1 MTATAVIP
9 HWNRRELL
17 ETLLRSLGNQTRPF
31 DEVIVADNGSTDGS
45 AQLAGQHGA
54 RVIQLGRNL
63 GFAAAVNRGIE
74 AARSEWIAILN
85 NDVTLDAAW
94 LATLTEAAEG
104 EGADF
109 ATGKILRSEQASFP
123 DQAAFSDQTP
133 VADRTPIVDGAFD
146 EVSRGACACRCG
158 AGKPDSPMWNQARK
172 IRIAPMTAALFRR
185 ILFSEIGPLDERF
198 VSYMEDTDFGLRC
211 ALAGRGGIYVP
222 SAVAHHRGSATLG
235 AWSYDTVRSISRNQ
249 LLLCAKHFRGQPR
262 WPMVA
267 GQLLWGLLAIRHGR
281 GLAYLT
287 GKISGWRAARMVHWP
302 IAGDLADRDRYQGH
316 YQDHY
321 QERFRAIVEA
331 SEKEILGIEQQTG
344 FDTYWR
350 AYFWLLRR

>member
-1 MTATAVIP
+1 MTVTAVIP

-17 ETLLRSLGNQTRPF
+17 DTLLRSIRNQTVPF
-31 DEVIVADNGSTDGS
+31 HEVIVADNGSTDGS
-45 AQLAGQHGA
+45 VQFAEQHGA

-74 AARSEWIAILN
+74 ATGSEWIAILN
-85 NDVTLDAAW
+85 NDVTLDPAW
-94 LATLTEAAEG
+94 LATLTEAADRER
-104 EGADF
+104 ADF
-109 ATGKILRSEQASFP
+109 ATGKILRAGQMTSL
-123 DQAAFSDQTP
+123 DQTP
-133 VADRTPIVDGAFD
+133 VIDGAFD

-158 AGKPDSPMWNQARK
+158 AGKADSPLWNQARR

-185 ILFSEIGPLDERF
+185 GLFGEIGPLDERF

-211 ALAGRGGIYVP
+211 ALAGRSGIYVP

-235 AWSYDTVRSISRNQ
+235 AWSYDTVHRIARNQ
-249 LLLCAKHFRGQPR
+249 VLLGVKHFRGQPR

-267 GQLLWGLLAIRHGR
+267 GQLLWGLLAIRHACGA
-281 GLAYLT
+281 AYLT

-302 IAGDLADRDRYQGH
+302 IAGALDTDRDRYQ
-316 YQDHY
+316 
-321 QERFRAIVEA
+321 ERIGAIVEA
-331 SEKEILGIEQQTG
+331 SEKEIFAIEQQTG

>member
-17 ETLLRSLGNQTRPF
+17 DTLLRSIRNQTLPF
-31 DEVIVADNGSTDGS
+31 HEVIVVDNGSTDDS
-45 AQLAGQHGA
+45 VKLAEEHGA

-63 GFAAAVNRGIE
+63 GFAAAVNRGIA

-85 NDVTLDAAW
+85 NDVTLDAPW
-94 LATLTEAAEG
+94 LATLMEAADR

-109 ATGKILRSEQASFP
+109 ATGKILRAGRIFPSEQAASHG
-123 DQAAFSDQTP
+123 QIL
-133 VADRTPIVDGAFD
+133 VIDGAFD

-158 AGKPDSPMWNQARK
+158 AGKPDSATWNHPRR
-172 IRIAPMTAALFRR
+172 IRFAPMTAALFRSS
-185 ILFSEIGPLDERF
+185 LFSEIGSLDERF

-211 ALAGRGGIYVP
+211 ALAGRGGVYVP

-262 WPMVA
+262 WPMLA
-267 GQLLWGLLAIRHGR
+267 GQLLWGLLAIRHACGM
-281 GLAYLT
+281 AYLA
-287 GKISGWRAARMVHWP
+287 GKISGWRVARMLHGHVAEAP
-302 IAGDLADRDRYQGH
+302 GTDREGNREKLG
-316 YQDHY
+316 
-321 QERFRAIVEA
+321 AIIKA
-331 SEKEILGIEQQTG
+331 SEREIFEIQQQTG

>member
-17 ETLLRSLGNQTRPF
+17 DTLLRSIGNQTLPF
-31 DEVIVADNGSTDGS
+31 DEVIVADNGSTDDS
-45 AQLAGQHGA
+45 AELAGKYGA

-74 AARSEWIAILN
+74 AAQTEWIAILN

-94 LATLTEAAEG
+94 LATLTEAADR

-109 ATGKILRSEQASFP
+109 ASGKILRTDHGPFP
-123 DQAAFSDQTP
+123 DQAPFSDQTP
-133 VADRTPIVDGAFD
+133 VIDGAFD

-158 AGKPDSPMWNQARK
+158 AGKLDSPMWNQPRR

-185 ILFSEIGPLDERF
+185 SLFTEIGPLDERF

-222 SAVAHHRGSATLG
+222 AAVAHHRGSATLG
-235 AWSYDTVRSISRNQ
+235 AWSYDTVRRIARNQ
-249 LLLCAKHFRGQPR
+249 VLLGVKHFRAQPR

-267 GQLLWGLLAIRHGR
+267 GQLLWGLLAIRHAR
-281 GLAYLT
+281 GGAYLA

-302 IAGDLADRDRYQGH
+302 IAEALDADRDH
-316 YQDHY
+316 H
-321 QERFRAIVEA
+321 QERLGAIVEA
-331 SEKEILGIEQQTG
+331 SEKEIFEIQRQTG

>member
-9 HWNRRELL
+9 HWNRRDLL
-17 ETLLRSLGNQTRPF
+17 DTLLRTIRDQTRPF
-31 DEVIVADNGSTDGS
+31 HEVIVADNGSTDDS
-45 AQLAGQHGA
+45 VQFAEQHGA

-94 LATLTEAAEG
+94 LATLTEAADR

-109 ATGKILRSEQASFP
+109 ATGKILRAGQASLSEQPRVP
-123 DQAAFSDQTP
+123 DQP
-133 VADRTPIVDGAFD
+133 VIDGAFD

-158 AGKPDSPMWNQARK
+158 AGKPDSPAWNQPRR
-172 IRIAPMTAALFRR
+172 IRIAPMTASLFRR
-185 ILFSEIGPLDERF
+185 SLFTEIGPLDERF

-222 SAVAHHRGSATLG
+222 SALAHHRGSATLG
-235 AWSYDTVRSISRNQ
+235 AWSYDTVRRIARNQ
-249 LLLCAKHFRGQPR
+249 VLLGLKHFRGQPR

-267 GQLLWGLLAIRHGR
+267 GQLLWGLLAIRHAR
-281 GLAYLT
+281 GVAYLA
-287 GKISGWRAARMVHWP
+287 GKISGWRAARMEHRPV
-302 IAGDLADRDRYQGH
+302 AQARDTDEDSKR
-316 YQDHY
+316 
-321 QERFRAIVEA
+321 ERLGAIVED
-331 SEKEILGIEQQTG
+331 SEKEIFEIQQQTG

>member
-17 ETLLRSLGNQTRPF
+17 GTLLRSIGNQTLPF
-31 DEVIVADNGSTDGS
+31 DEVIVVDNGSTDGS
-45 AQLAGQHGA
+45 TQFAAQHGA
-54 RVIQLGRNL
+54 RVIELGRNL
-63 GFAAAVNRGIE
+63 GFAAAVNRGIG

-94 LATLTEAAEG
+94 LATLTEAADR

-109 ATGKILRSEQASFP
+109 ATGKILRAGQASS
-123 DQAAFSDQTP
+123 SDQP
-133 VADRTPIVDGAFD
+133 RVIDGAFD
-146 EVSRGACACRCG
+146 EVSRGGCACRCG
-158 AGKPDSPMWNQARK
+158 AGKPDSPVWNQPRR

-185 ILFSEIGPLDERF
+185 SLFTEIGPLDERF
-198 VSYMEDTDFGLRC
+198 ISYMEDTDFGLRC
-211 ALAGRGGIYVP
+211 ALAGRAGIYVP

-235 AWSYDTVRSISRNQ
+235 AWSYDTVRNISRNQ

-262 WPMVA
+262 GPIVA
-267 GQLLWGLLAIRHGR
+267 GQLLWGLLAIRHAG
-281 GLAYLT
+281 GVAYLA
-287 GKISGWRAARMVHWP
+287 GKISGWRAARAEP
-302 IAGDLADRDRYQGH
+302 LETDREGH
-316 YQDHY
+316 RGLY
-321 QERFRAIVEA
+321 QEKICSIVEA
-331 SEKEILGIEQQTG
+331 SEKEIFEIQQQTG

>member
-17 ETLLRSLGNQTRPF
+17 DTLLHSIGEQTRPF

-45 AQLAGQHGA
+45 VKFAEQHGA

-85 NDVTLDAAW
+85 NDVTLDSAW
-94 LATLTEAAEG
+94 LATLTEAADRA
-104 EGADF
+104 GADF
-109 ATGKILRSEQASFP
+109 AAGKILRAGN
-123 DQAAFSDQTP
+123 AFSSHRP
-133 VADRTPIVDGAFD
+133 VFLDRTPVVDGAFD

-158 AGKPDSPMWNQARK
+158 ADRPDSPMWNQPRR

-185 ILFSEIGPLDERF
+185 SLFTEVGPLDERF

-235 AWSYDTVRSISRNQ
+235 AWSYDTVRRIARNQ
-249 LLLCAKHFRGQPR
+249 ILLGLKHFRGQPR

-267 GQLLWGLLAIRHGR
+267 GQLLWGLLAIRHAR
-281 GLAYLT
+281 GVAYLA
-287 GKISGWRAARMVHWP
+287 GKISGWRAAGMERWP
-302 IAGDLADRDRYQGH
+302 VAQAPDRDEDSKRKRLG
-316 YQDHY
+316 
-321 QERFRAIVEA
+321 AIIED
-331 SEKEILGIEQQTG
+331 SEKEIFDIQQQTG